1 MEPFAAIAHAD
12 LLKLVLSVALL
23 LGTARLF
30 GELMERINQPAVI
43 GEILAGVVLGPSILG
58 SIFPAF
64 ENLVVPTTPIQS
76 QLLDVVALI
85 GVMMLILLV
94 GMETDLGLIRAR
106 IRVAT
111 AVGIGGLIVP
121 FVFGL
126 ALGYLL
132 PDSLVGPASNRLA
145 FNLFIAVALALSA
158 IPVLAKILNDL
169 KLLRTEFGQTA
180 LAAGMIDDVLGWT
193 LLGLVT
199 SLATAGAI
207 TLTDVG
213 TTLGA
218 VLIFLLGSVF
228 VIGPLSRWSLSFI
241 QDHSRTRDR
250 ILTLIIVMA
259 FGWGAVTQA
268 LHLEPILG
276 AFAVGILFGRLKRLP
291 VEVGRQLESITYG
304 IFAPLF
310 LATAGLRLQVHLLF
324 EGDLIWITLAL
335 LVVAAAGKVVGS
347 YVGGRFFAGVGNR
360 HSLAYGVAL
369 NARGVL
375 GIIVASIGLSMG
387 IFGSELYS
395 MLVLVSV
402 ITSIAAPIGLR
413 RLMGSETDSA
423 ARVGEAPLAFRRVLV
438 PLRIR
443 ENFEGDIRPLDIA
456 LLGTLSGDPPAV
468 TLFTVVNSSER
479 RAAMRYLNEV
489 AGRLPPRIEVTKR
502 VAIGDP
508 VKAIVNEAEK
518 DYDLIA
524 LGAPERVMDSEHL
537 FEATV
542 DQVVRLAPCPSMIFS
557 SRLGH
562 WPPSRIMVP
571 TGGSAAADRAADLA
585 FSISGESGQVLLFH
599 VIDPEGASLTA
610 TSLHSSA
617 PVRLDMGHNVVDTL
631 RKVGEEAGVAVV
643 TEVVMGEAAV
653 PAIVDRA
660 GHEVDLLILGTNLR
674 AGSSR
679 LYLGPKVDRLLEEV
693 PCSMIVFNS

>member
-1 MEPFAAIAHAD
+1 
-12 LLKLVLSVALL
+12 
-23 LGTARLF
+23 
-30 GELMERINQPAVI
+30 
-43 GEILAGVVLGPSILG
+43 
-58 SIFPAF
+58 
-64 ENLVVPTTPIQS
+64 
-76 QLLDVVALI
+76 LLDVVALV

-121 FVFGL
+121 FGFGL
-126 ALGYLL
+126 AIGYLL
-132 PDSLVGPASNRLA
+132 PSSLVGPASNRLA

-158 IPVLAKILNDL
+158 IPVLAKILSDL

-180 LAAGMIDDVLGWT
+180 LAAGMIDDVLGWV

-199 SLATAGAI
+199 SLATAGTI
-207 TLTDVG
+207 TLENVAV
-213 TTLGA
+213 TLGA

-228 VIGPLSRWSLSFI
+228 VIGPLSRWSLSFV

-291 VEVGRQLESITYG
+291 VEVGRQLESLTYG

-324 EGDLIWITLAL
+324 EGDLIWITLAM

-347 YVGGRFFAGVGNR
+347 YLGGRFFAGVSKR

-387 IFGSELYS
+387 IFGGELYS
-395 MLVLVSV
+395 MLVVVSV
-402 ITSIAAPIGLR
+402 VTSIAAPIGLR
-413 RLMGSETDSA
+413 RLMGSETESA
-423 ARVGEAPLAFRRVLV
+423 TRVGEAPLAFKRVLV

-443 ENFEGDIRPLDIA
+443 EDSEGEIRPLDIA
-456 LLGTLSGDPPAV
+456 LLSTLRGDPPAV
-468 TLFTVVNSSER
+468 TLFTVVHPNER

-489 AGRLPPRIEVTKR
+489 ASRLPPSIEVTKR
-502 VAIGDP
+502 VVTGEP
-508 VKAIVNEAEK
+508 VTAIVTEADK

-524 LGAPERVMDSEHL
+524 LGAPERDSGSEHL

-562 WPPSRIMVP
+562 WPPNRIMVP
-571 TGGSAAADRAADLA
+571 TGGSAAAHRAADLA
-585 FSISGESGQVLLFH
+585 FSISGESAQVLLFH
-599 VIDPEGASLTA
+599 VIDPEGATLTG

-617 PVRLDMGHNVVDTL
+617 PVRLDMGHSVVDTL
-631 RKVGEEAGVAVV
+631 RKVGEEAGVSVV

-653 PAIVDRA
+653 RSIVDRA

-693 PCSMIVFNS
+693 PCSIIIFNA